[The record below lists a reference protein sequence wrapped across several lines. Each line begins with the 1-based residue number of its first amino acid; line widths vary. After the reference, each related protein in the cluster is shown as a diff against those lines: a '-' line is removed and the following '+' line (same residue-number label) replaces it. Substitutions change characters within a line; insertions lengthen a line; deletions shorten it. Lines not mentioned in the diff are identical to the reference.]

1 MASDVVL
8 AAAAAVVTA
17 VALLATMFWVNRGVQ
32 KQSVAEHYKGATT
45 ARCSKSSKLLFDAVA
60 SGDLHTCR
68 EELQL
73 RPELKE
79 AVNGAGETPLA
90 VASRQGDLATCK
102 LLISLRADVESVDA
116 SNSTPLGLAARSG
129 HREICQLLLDHGAD
143 IEAADCGELSRQSAA
158 NAERVPL
165 YPFLLLGAFTF
176 SVLCSGITAYLH
188 LSVDECEPC
197 QERRLAVLH
206 RRSSCLTVATLAYW
220 CNRFAFYLYCGS
232 MPLMGAVYNP
242 SPAPDSNMELLETLK
257 HFVVG
262 YHMLIILGIAFVL
275 DLWCSIRG
283 LVRSVPEVSGGDD
296 MAVAQESGYMEDVS
310 RTMDSMGNRALLL
323 VGFIQHASARF
334 VSLNQPAVVYLT
346 FVSTTQIR
354 RQGLTMS
361 RKTKYFTSILLR
373 VCDVIFKFGVFCVL
387 LGAGLTG
394 WGCSCP
400 CSGSALYGTAVGP
413 CAASPL
419 PPNGTCYARVAYV
432 PLSCCLLGLLL
443 VGYFQCW
450 SRAAASQESDDA
462 SMLRD
467 PADLPSALDS
477 LGTVA
482 TLAAGF
488 VMYNIT
494 TFDTDVIRGPLFHTE
509 GNLFGLNPWGYAF
522 LWANWLAF
530 GLGVAVTMCVQII
543 NGNFAWITDEDRRR
557 RYLTAVESRLRPVEI
572 LTLSSLVCFVLAFGL
587 LGMAKMSPDRPEGF
601 VASLALLSVLAVQA
615 QKMSKYRQQAERG
628 ERGIILDQSL
638 SVAVLQKQLNAITS
652 PSMMFGGFA
661 YNGISFLFRSGA
673 ELAPTY
679 VVGMAACFSCALYLT
694 FTSASVGFSL
704 ARLQS
709 QEARE
714 SFAARLGEV
723 LGQAH
728 RSYTLYLLMFMAAF
742 TVMGYIKL
750 WDYGTALDEQAP
762 LSWQYGWLQLLGGLV
777 GLVSLWSSRRA
788 IRHESA
794 TVRKDIAAESQKEEH
809 NCTDTDRVSVK
820 KLLASA
826 RSGSTSTAFQVGNV
840 FYEVLFSGTNL
851 WSPVAN
857 YAYFGLSV
865 STLVLGSIALM
876 IASEILF
883 RIEELPS
890 KLQGRL
896 VEKLTRHFRLIR
908 VLYMASLLSWL
919 CSMLFSSVVKYPK
932 LWWASFSWSAGGLVV
947 LLLAWVWIYCM
958 VRKTICG
965 SDTNNFDSIISSA
978 SGESEDSGNLEH
990 SESC

>member
-1 MASDVVL
+1 MSSVPL
-8 AAAAAVVTA
+8 KAALHIA
-17 VALLATMFWVNRGVQ
+17 
-32 KQSVAEHYKGATT
+32 
-45 ARCSKSSKLLFDAVA
+45 DAA
-60 SGDLHTCR
+60 SG
-68 EELQL
+68 QS
-73 RPELKE
+73 
-79 AVNGAGETPLA
+79 GFIAGFTYY
-90 VASRQGDLATCK
+90 
-102 LLISLRADVESVDA
+102 
-116 SNSTPLGLAARSG
+116 
-129 HREICQLLLDHGAD
+129 
-143 IEAADCGELSRQSAA
+143 ELSRQSAA

-197 QERRLAVLH
+197 QERRLAALH

-242 SPAPDSNMELLETLK
+242 SPPPDSNMELLETLK

-275 DLWCSIRG
+275 DLWFSIRG
-283 LVRSVPEVSGGDD
+283 FVRSVPEVSGGDDD

-310 RTMDSMGNRALLL
+310 RTMDSMGSRALLL

-334 VSLNQPAVVYLT
+334 VSLNQPVDGQSYQLFLNILFPSTVSTGCGFLQAVVYLT
-346 FVSTTQIR
+346 FMSTTQIR

-361 RKTKYFTSILLR
+361 RSTKYFTSILLR

-432 PLSCCLLGLLL
+432 PLSCCLLGLAL
-443 VGYFQCW
+443 VVYFQCW
-450 SRAAASQESDDA
+450 SRAAASQASDDA

-494 TFDTDVIRGPLFHTE
+494 TFDTDVIRGPLFHQH
-509 GNLFGLNPWGYAF
+509 GNLFGLNRWGYAF

-530 GLGVAVTMCVQII
+530 SLGVAVTMCVQII

-615 QKMSKYRQQAERG
+615 QKMSKYRKHAERG

-714 SFAARLGEV
+714 SFASRLGEV

-762 LSWQYGWLQLLGGLV
+762 LSWKYGWLQLLGGLV
-777 GLVSLWSSRRA
+777 GLVSLWASRRA

-794 TVRKDIAAESQKEEH
+794 IVRTDIVAESQKEEH
-809 NCTDTDRVSVK
+809 TCNDADRVSVK
-820 KLLASA
+820 KLFASA

-851 WSPVAN
+851 WAPVAN

-890 KLQGRL
+890 KQQGRL

-932 LWWASFSWSAGGLVV
+932 LWWASLSWSAGGLVV
-947 LLLAWVWIYCM
+947 LLLAWAWIYCM
-958 VRKTICG
+958 VRRTICG
-965 SDTNNFDSIISSA
+965 AGASGFDSIVSSA
-978 SGESEDSGNLEH
+978 SGESEDSH
-990 SESC
+990 SGSC